1 MKILHVSSPLT
12 WRGGE
17 QQIAYLLKGFK
28 EIHPEIES
36 LVVCPEG
43 SVMEAY
49 LTKHDKQHH
58 SYTKRSGLSP
68 SYIFGVLKS
77 IKSYKPNI
85 IHIHDAHA
93 HTAVVIAH
101 LIIGS
106 KIPIILHR
114 RVDFHLKSSF
124 FSRYKYE
131 YKHIQKVICI
141 SNAIKN
147 IVSESN
153 IDKNKLEVIYSGVDP
168 DRLTDTSADIR
179 KELGLDKDKI
189 LVGNIAAIAD
199 HKDYFTFVKVIKEL
213 RSKNSKIAGIIIGDG
228 PQRNEVENFIKKENL
243 EEHIHFLGY
252 RTDANSLIFD
262 LDIFLIPSKTEG
274 LGTSIIDAFNARVPV
289 VSTNAGGIP
298 ELVEHKV
305 CGLLA
310 EPFDHLK
317 LAEHIE
323 SILSSNELRLEL
335 VKNAKAKAKSFNY
348 INMVKK
354 TCELYESIM
363 KNKQAKL

>member
-1 MKILHVSSPLT
+1 M
-12 WRGGE
+12 
-17 QQIAYLLKGFK
+17 
-28 EIHPEIES
+28 
-36 LVVCPEG
+36 
-43 SVMEAY
+43 
-49 LTKHDKQHH
+49 
-58 SYTKRSGLSP
+58 
-68 SYIFGVLKS
+68 
-77 IKSYKPNI
+77 
-85 IHIHDAHA
+85 
-93 HTAVVIAH
+93 
-101 LIIGS
+101 
-106 KIPIILHR
+106 
-114 RVDFHLKSSF
+114 
-124 FSRYKYE
+124 
-131 YKHIQKVICI
+131 
-141 SNAIKN
+141 
-147 IVSESN
+147 
-153 IDKNKLEVIYSGVDP
+153 
-168 DRLTDTSADIR
+168 
-179 KELGLDKDKI
+179 
-189 LVGNIAAIAD
+189 
-199 HKDYFTFVKVIKEL
+199 KVIKEL